1 MRYPVMA
8 KNGFNIFG
16 LKSEISQSVSRD
28 LQTHKKLSRLFQKI
42 FFFKAYT
49 YFLVAMTT
57 KNGINISDI

>member
-28 LQTHKKLSRLFQKI
+28 LQTHKKLSRLSQNI
-42 FFFKAYT
+42 FFLKPTRIFW
-49 YFLVAMTT
+49 
-57 KNGINISDI
+57 SR

>member
-28 LQTHKKLSRLFQKI
+28 LQTHKKLTFNSKD